1 MNDVIKMEKKRD
13 KSEDE
18 LSVGSGIYIRD
29 Y

>member
-1 MNDVIKMEKKRD
+1 MNDVIKMERKRD

-18 LSVGSGIYIRD
+18 LSVGSGTYIRD